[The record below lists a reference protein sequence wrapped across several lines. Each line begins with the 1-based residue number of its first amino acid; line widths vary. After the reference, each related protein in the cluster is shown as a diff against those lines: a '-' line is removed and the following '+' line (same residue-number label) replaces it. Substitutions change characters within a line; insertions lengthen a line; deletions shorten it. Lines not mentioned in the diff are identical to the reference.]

1 MNSEERNSIVELP
14 IDIIDQFPK
23 HPYKVKDD
31 DDMIQLIESIKENGV
46 ITPIIVRPKP
56 KGRYEMISGHR
67 RLQAC
72 RHLGYKAIPGRV
84 LELDRNAA
92 TVMMVD
98 SNLARSN
105 ILPSEKAFAY
115 KMRLDAMKKHPGR
128 PAKNMSPLETQ
139 LRSDSELSKEVGES
153 RAQIQRYI
161 RLRRTGAK
169 LIIFDPLA
177 SYIGAEVSLNQA
189 NEVRSQMNYLIDIA
203 KETGCAV
210 IVVAHMNKMS
220 GAKAMYRT
228 SGSIDIV
235 ASARSCL
242 LIGTSPD
249 DQSRRIMAVQKS
261 NLAEKGKAIEFC
273 FEDSKVDF
281 LRQLDMTADELVN
294 SFSPGSSRKK
304 TKRETAKEVL
314 LEMLTEGPM
323 AQRDVMDAMDE
334 LNISPRTVDDAK
346 RELGV
351 ESMRVRDGWL
361 WHLES

>member
-72 RHLGYKAIPGRV
+72 RHLGHKTICGQV
-84 LELDRNAA
+84 LELDKNAA

-128 PAKNMSPLETQ
+128 PTKNMSPLETQ
-139 LRSDSELSKEVGES
+139 IRLDSELSKEVGES

-161 RLRRTGAK
+161 RLTNLIPLLLQMVDEGKIAMRPAVEISYLPEK
-169 LIIFDPLA
+169 LQDKLA
-177 SYIGAEVSLNQA
+177 DCILKEDATPSHDQTIRMRKLLKEGLLTEEAIDGIMHELKPNQTNRISLSEDKVKKFMPKNMPVSKREEYILKALA
-189 NEVRSQMNYLIDIA
+189 HYDKYL
-203 KETGCAV
+203 K
-210 IVVAHMNKMS
+210 K
-220 GAKAMYRT
+220 
-228 SGSIDIV
+228 
-235 ASARSCL
+235 
-242 LIGTSPD
+242 
-249 DQSRRIMAVQKS
+249 QKS
-261 NLAEKGKAIEFC
+261 
-273 FEDSKVDF
+273 
-281 LRQLDMTADELVN
+281 
-294 SFSPGSSRKK
+294 
-304 TKRETAKEVL
+304 
-314 LEMLTEGPM
+314 LE
-323 AQRDVMDAMDE
+323 R
-334 LNISPRTVDDAK
+334 
-346 RELGV
+346 
-351 ESMRVRDGWL
+351 
-361 WHLES
+361 

>member
-1 MNSEERNSIVELP
+1 
-14 IDIIDQFPK
+14 
-23 HPYKVKDD
+23 
-31 DDMIQLIESIKENGV
+31 
-46 ITPIIVRPKP
+46 
-56 KGRYEMISGHR
+56 
-67 RLQAC
+67 
-72 RHLGYKAIPGRV
+72 
-84 LELDRNAA
+84 
-92 TVMMVD
+92 
-98 SNLARSN
+98 
-105 ILPSEKAFAY
+105 
-115 KMRLDAMKKHPGR
+115 
-128 PAKNMSPLETQ
+128 
-139 LRSDSELSKEVGES
+139 
-153 RAQIQRYI
+153 
-161 RLRRTGAK
+161 
-169 LIIFDPLA
+169 
-177 SYIGAEVSLNQA
+177 
-189 NEVRSQMNYLIDIA
+189 
-203 KETGCAV
+203 
-210 IVVAHMNKMS
+210 
-220 GAKAMYRT
+220 MYRT

-314 LEMLTEGPM
+314 LEMLTEGPK